1 MREGLECGLTR
12 VKGWPG
18 PTHFKKFGAL
28 FGGSV
33 FTTSSLVVLFGTV
46 EAARVLPLCI
56 SESNTLTEGDALQ
69 TRWNRIPLGLPS

>member
-1 MREGLECGLTR
+1 MVSLVSR
-12 VKGWPG
+12 VSRGQ
-18 PTHFKKFGAL
+18 PTFKKFGAL

-33 FTTSSLVVLFGTV
+33 LTTSSLVVLFGTV